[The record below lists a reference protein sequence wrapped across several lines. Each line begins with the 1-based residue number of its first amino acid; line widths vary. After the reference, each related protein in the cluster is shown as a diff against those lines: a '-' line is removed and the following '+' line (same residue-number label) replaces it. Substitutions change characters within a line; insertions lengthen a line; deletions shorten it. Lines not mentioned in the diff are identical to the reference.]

1 MSIWCCSVLPRAI
14 PSVCKM
20 IANRAHCRVGQ
31 EEVKPIGVTPAMATG
46 ISLDVG
52 GQHVQHR
59 PQARRQHPK
68 LLGNL
73 LVGLDDLCHA
83 RGQGDVVGKR

>member
-1 MSIWCCSVLPRAI
+1 MV
-14 PSVCKM
+14 
-20 IANRAHCRVGQ
+20 
-31 EEVKPIGVTPAMATG
+31 TG
-46 ISLDVG
+46 ISRDVG